1 MLPATQTT
9 IRIKTNLQPACPVRA
24 FFCLENTMTS
34 KPVSIDKPVSPV
46 VYRDR
51 AFISRTLVMPGG
63 RLLNVSQH
71 HIEALDVQAQA
82 FLDKNPD
89 LERLPE

>member
-1 MLPATQTT
+1 
-9 IRIKTNLQPACPVRA
+9 
-24 FFCLENTMTS
+24 MTS

-51 AFISRTLVMPGG
+51 AYISRTLVMRDG
-63 RLLNVSQH
+63 RLLQVSAH
-71 HIEALDVQAQA
+71 RVEGLDAEAQA
-82 FLDKNPD
+82 FLDAHPD

>member
-1 MLPATQTT
+1 
-9 IRIKTNLQPACPVRA
+9 
-24 FFCLENTMTS
+24 MTS

-71 HIEALDVQAQA
+71 HIEALDVKAQA
-82 FLDKNPD
+82 FLDKHPD

>member
-1 MLPATQTT
+1 
-9 IRIKTNLQPACPVRA
+9 
-24 FFCLENTMTS
+24 MTS

-51 AFISRTLVMPGG
+51 AFISRTLVMRDG
-63 RLLNVSQH
+63 RLLQVSAH
-71 HIEALDVQAQA
+71 RVEAPDAEAQA
-82 FLDKNPD
+82 FLDAHPD

>member
-1 MLPATQTT
+1 
-9 IRIKTNLQPACPVRA
+9 
-24 FFCLENTMTS
+24 MTS

-51 AFISRTLVMPGG
+51 AFISRTLVMRDG
-63 RLLNVSQH
+63 RLLQVSAH
-71 HIEALDVQAQA
+71 RVEGLDAEAQA
-82 FLDKNPD
+82 FLDAHPD

>member
-1 MLPATQTT
+1 
-9 IRIKTNLQPACPVRA
+9 
-24 FFCLENTMTS
+24 MTS
-34 KPVSIDKPVSPV
+34 KPVSLDKPFTPV

-82 FLDKNPD
+82 FLDKHPD

>member
-1 MLPATQTT
+1 
-9 IRIKTNLQPACPVRA
+9 
-24 FFCLENTMTS
+24 MTS
-34 KPVSIDKPVSPV
+34 KSVSIDKPVSPV

-63 RLLNVSQH
+63 RLLNISQH
-71 HIEALDVQAQA
+71 HIKAPDVQAQA
-82 FLDKNPD
+82 FLDAHPD

>member
-1 MLPATQTT
+1 
-9 IRIKTNLQPACPVRA
+9 
-24 FFCLENTMTS
+24 MTS
-34 KPVSIDKPVSPV
+34 KTVSIDKPVSLV

-71 HIEALDVQAQA
+71 HIKALDAQAQA
-82 FLDKNPD
+82 FLDKHPD
-89 LERLPE
+89 LERLLE

>member
-1 MLPATQTT
+1 
-9 IRIKTNLQPACPVRA
+9 
-24 FFCLENTMTS
+24 MTS

-51 AFISRTLVMPGG
+51 AFISRVLVMPSG
-63 RLLNVSQH
+63 RTLAVSAH
-71 HIEALDVQAQA
+71 CVEALDAEAQA
-82 FLDKNPD
+82 YLDKHPD

>member
-1 MLPATQTT
+1 
-9 IRIKTNLQPACPVRA
+9 
-24 FFCLENTMTS
+24 MTS

-71 HIEALDVQAQA
+71 QIEALDVQAQA
-82 FLDKNPD
+82 FLDKHPD

>member
-1 MLPATQTT
+1 
-9 IRIKTNLQPACPVRA
+9 
-24 FFCLENTMTS
+24 MTS
-34 KPVSIDKPVSPV
+34 KTVSIDKPVSAV

-71 HIEALDVQAQA
+71 QIEALDIQAQA
-82 FLDKNPD
+82 FLDKHPD

>member
-1 MLPATQTT
+1 
-9 IRIKTNLQPACPVRA
+9 
-24 FFCLENTMTS
+24 MTS

-51 AFISRTLVMPGG
+51 AFISRTLVMSDS
-63 RLLNVSQH
+63 RLLQVSKH
-71 HIEALDVQAQA
+71 HVEAPDADAQA
-82 FLDKNPD
+82 FLDKHPD